1 VSTGAHGA
9 DRELDYHP
17 VIGERWEITKS
28 TEDSSGELFES
39 TVWLDAD
46 VPGPPPHVHPNADE
60 SIEVLDGSLE
70 VFKEGGW
77 TTLGP
82 GETVTVARGTPH
94 TFRNPSDETA
104 KIVVSIRPA
113 GRSEMFFRDMQALI
127 AEQKLKALPPREARS
142 AIYVAMLFTEYRDWT
157 RPTGPLS
164 AVFKVLAVT
173 GRALRFKL

>member
-1 VSTGAHGA
+1 MGTGAFRA

-28 TEDSSGELFES
+28 TEDTSGELFES
-39 TVWLDAD
+39 TVWLDPH
-46 VPGPPPHVHPNADE
+46 VPGPPPHVHPNAEE
-60 SIEVLDGSLE
+60 SIEVLQGSLD
-70 VFKEGGW
+70 VFKDGGW
-77 TTLGP
+77 TTLRP
-82 GETVTVARGTPH
+82 GETATVGREAPH

-104 KIVVSIRPA
+104 KIVIRIRPA

-127 AEQKLKALPPREARS
+127 AEQKLKGLPPREPGS
-142 AIYVAMLFTEYRDWT
+142 AIYVAMLFSEYRDWT

-164 AVFKVLAVT
+164 AVFKVLAFI